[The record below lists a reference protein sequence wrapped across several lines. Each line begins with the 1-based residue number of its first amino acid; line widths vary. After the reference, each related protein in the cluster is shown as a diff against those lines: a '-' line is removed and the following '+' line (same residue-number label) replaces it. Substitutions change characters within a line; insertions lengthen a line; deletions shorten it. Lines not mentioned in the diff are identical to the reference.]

1 MSDYTNIEN
10 FTNKELIEELNIRGC
25 IEMIDYELDIVDQDK
40 LNRIIEKFTS
50 SSWVDRD
57 LMFKNCCS

>member
-1 MSDYTNIEN
+1 MSKY
-10 FTNKELIEELNIRGC
+10 IEELDIRGC
-25 IEMIDYELDIVDQDK
+25 EMVDYELDIVDQEK